1 MEKILGKVFLRE
13 YATQCRIG
21 CTDKERQ
28 AKQPILIDIVCLANL
43 TPAIKTDNRQDC
55 VDYCTLRDIAKKCP
69 SRTVYFRLLES
80 LALDIAKR
88 TLLLPHVRS
97 VEVTIRKPYKL
108 PGAKSVGITLKLQ
121 REEV

>member
-1 MEKILGKVFLRE
+1 MEKILGEVFLHE

-28 AKQPILIDIVCLANL
+28 AKQPILIDIACKVNL
-43 TPAIKTDNRQDC
+43 TPAVQTDDRRDC
-55 VDYCTLRDIAKKCP
+55 VDYCTLRDIAKKCM
-69 SRTVYFRLLES
+69 SRTVYYRLLES

-88 TLLLPHVRS
+88 TLLLPHTLS

-108 PGAKSVGITLKLQ
+108 PGAKSVGITLKLD
-121 REEV
+121 REV